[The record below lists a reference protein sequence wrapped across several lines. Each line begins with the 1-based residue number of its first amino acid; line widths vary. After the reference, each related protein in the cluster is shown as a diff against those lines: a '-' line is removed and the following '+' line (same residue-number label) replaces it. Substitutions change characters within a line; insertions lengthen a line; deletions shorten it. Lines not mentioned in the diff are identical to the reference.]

1 MDFNNYLIEAIGF
14 LASIILIY
22 SVAKVCDKKLI
33 IYQTISNFLWIIHFS
48 LLGAYEGALAGFFGV
63 VRYFFVY
70 KYNSNK
76 AKIGFLSVFIGF
88 TIWRGFYI
96 DNIIEILP
104 LVAIFIIT
112 YAILYQS
119 KNKLTYYLYI
129 GNFTFLFYAIY
140 IESISATI
148 NYILMI
154 IILTSRYLKLK
165 KEA

>member
-1 MDFNNYLIEAIGF
+1 
-14 LASIILIY
+14 
-22 SVAKVCDKKLI
+22 
-33 IYQTISNFLWIIHFS
+33 
-48 LLGAYEGALAGFFGV
+48 LLV
-63 VRYFFVY
+63 VH
-70 KYNSNK
+70 
-76 AKIGFLSVFIGF
+76 
-88 TIWRGFYI
+88 I
-96 DNIIEILP
+96 DNIIEILS
-104 LVAIFIIT
+104 LIAIFIIT